1 MSSPLADIISK
12 ASQQISREKGLF
24 QFSRIMFLYFNC
36 LKPTV
41 AGMLIADERL
51 CGARYSVVGD
61 YEVEGKSS
69 QVVLRQGDDRRSM

>member
-1 MSSPLADIISK
+1 
-12 ASQQISREKGLF
+12 
-24 QFSRIMFLYFNC
+24 MFLYFNC

-41 AGMLIADERL
+41 AGMLTADERL
-51 CGARYSVVGD
+51 CGARYLVVGD